1 MGFRQISFLVAGV
14 VLVTVLFL
22 FGKTRFPE
30 GKESGKSQASAQS
43 ENNNQQL
50 DIPTLLSLA
59 QKTLNADELDS
70 VTVLTG
76 KLENAADNQSKKRL
90 LSQLADV
97 WLKTG
102 NLIVSAN
109 YSEQL
114 CAVEPTKK
122 NWEQAAERYF
132 LGMQNTTDTLAR
144 IFAAGRAISSF
155 DELIKMD
162 SSNMNYKVSQALC
175 YIDGKDDIMG
185 GVQILKEVEK
195 HDPDNETMNLTLGR
209 LSIMSGQYDKAI
221 PRLERL
227 VKSHP
232 QNAEGLL
239 HLGEAY
245 RAVGKKEEAIK
256 AFEKCKSLLQNT
268 EAIKQI
274 DNLIH
279 QLKNS

>member
-1 MGFRQISFLVAGV
+1 MGFRQISFFLTGV

-30 GKESGKSQASAQS
+30 GKENGTQQTSEQSGNK
-43 ENNNQQL
+43 NQQL
-50 DIPTLLSLA
+50 DFSSLLLLA

-70 VTVLTG
+70 VQTLSG
-76 KLENAADNQSKKRL
+76 KLETAKDNKSKKEL
-90 LSQLADV
+90 LGKLADT

-102 NLIVSAN
+102 NLIVAAN

-114 CAVEPTKK
+114 CALEPTKE
-122 NWEQAAERYF
+122 NWERTADRYF

-144 IFAAGRAISSF
+144 FFAAERAISSF
-155 DELIKMD
+155 SELIKMD

-175 YIDGKDDIMG
+175 YIDGKNDVME

-195 HDPDNETMNLTLGR
+195 HDPDNEIMNLTLGG

-227 VKSHP
+227 VKLHP

-245 RAVGKKEEAIK
+245 RAVGKKEEAIQ